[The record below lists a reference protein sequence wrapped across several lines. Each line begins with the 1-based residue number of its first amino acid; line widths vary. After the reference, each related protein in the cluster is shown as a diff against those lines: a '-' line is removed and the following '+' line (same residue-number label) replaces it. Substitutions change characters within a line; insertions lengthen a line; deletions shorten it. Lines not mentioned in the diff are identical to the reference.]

1 MRKEIRLLI
10 ASVILL
16 AVGLV
21 GFVIPLIF
29 YIDAWLIWIFTI
41 TFFGGGILFTI
52 FLFIN
57 EKIIKI
63 EYSRG
68 LEIRRYRNAFILC
81 IILFFIGVFGV
92 IFQCWWLSIF
102 AYVVLA
108 PMAYSFV
115 GYYNAIKREK

>member
-1 MRKEIRLLI
+1 MRKEVKLLI
-10 ASVILL
+10 ISSILL
-16 AVGLV
+16 TVGLV

-41 TFFGGGILFTI
+41 TFFVGGTLFTI

-57 EKIIKI
+57 EKVIKI
-63 EYSRG
+63 EYSRD
-68 LEIRRYRNAFILC
+68 LEVRRYRSAFILC
-81 IILFFIGVFGV
+81 IILFFIGIFGV

-102 AYVVLA
+102 AYVVPA
-108 PMAYSFV
+108 PMVYSFV

>member
-1 MRKEIRLLI
+1 VRKEVKLLI
-10 ASVILL
+10 ISSILL
-16 AVGLV
+16 TVGLV

-41 TFFGGGILFTI
+41 TFFVGGTLFTI

-57 EKIIKI
+57 EKVIKI
-63 EYSRG
+63 EYSRD
-68 LEIRRYRNAFILC
+68 LEVRRYRSAFILC
-81 IILFFIGVFGV
+81 IILFFIGIFGV

-102 AYVVLA
+102 AYVVPA
-108 PMAYSFV
+108 PMVYSFV

>member
-1 MRKEIRLLI
+1 MRKEAKLLI
-10 ASVILL
+10 ISLILL

-41 TFFGGGILFTI
+41 TFFVGGILFTT

-57 EKIIKI
+57 EKVIRT
-63 EYSRG
+63 ECSRD
-68 LEIRRYRNAFILC
+68 LEVRRYRSAFILC
-81 IILFFIGVFGV
+81 IILFFIRVFGIIV
-92 IFQCWWLSIF
+92 QCWWLSIF

-115 GYYNAIKREK
+115 GYYNAIKRER